1 MKSKKNKLHL
11 IIPTVPQQEFS
22 EIEFLKKTDHY
33 IKRIGDMQ
41 DIMMAEQKKSILIVL
56 QGMDASGKD
65 GTVKKVFSG
74 INPSGIIVYSFKV
87 PTEEEFSHDFLW
99 RIHQKAPQKGKIS
112 LFNRSHYED
121 VLVPSVHKFL
131 PDQIIDQRLK
141 EINNFEQL
149 LKNNDTII
157 LKFYLHISQ
166 DEQRRRFTKR
176 MKNPKKFW
184 KFSKK
189 DINESKLWSKYMEVY
204 EKIFKKCPGWII
216 VPADNKHYRNFIIS
230 KTICETMKK
239 CNFQYPK
246 TFRG

>member
-1 MKSKKNKLHL
+1 MAKTKLS
-11 IIPTVPQQEFS
+11 IPTIPFEEFS
-22 EIEFLKKTDHY
+22 EIELLKKTEHY
-33 IKRIGDMQ
+33 IKRIGQMQ
-41 DIMMAEQKKSILIVL
+41 DAMMAEQKRSILIVL

-74 INPSGIIVYSFKV
+74 INPSGIIVHSFKV
-87 PTEEEFSHDFLW
+87 PTEEEFAHDFLW
-99 RIHQKAPQKGKIS
+99 RIHQKAPQKGKIVV
-112 LFNRSHYED
+112 FNRSHYED
-121 VLVPSVHKFL
+121 ILVPSVHKL
-131 PDQIIDQRLK
+131 ASEQVIKQRLK
-141 EINNFEQL
+141 DINNFERL
-149 LKNNDTII
+149 LENNNTII

-176 MKNPKKFW
+176 MKNQKKFW

-189 DINESKLWSKYMEVY
+189 DIHESKLWAKYMDVY
-204 EKIFKKCPGWII
+204 EKIFKECPGWNI
-216 VPADNKHYRNFIIS
+216 VQADNKHYRNFIIS